1 MPEQLEELV
10 GPLLRRLKLT
20 LATAESCT
28 GGLISHRL
36 TNVAGSSDYFMG
48 GVAAYDNRIKM
59 ALLGVKAETLAA
71 FGAVSRETALEM
83 ARGARERLG
92 TDLALS
98 TTGIAGPGG
107 GTPEKPVGTV
117 WIALSTPEGERMQ
130 HHLWQGSREENK
142 VFSAEAALQ
151 LLMDYLEG
159 EAHS

>member
-1 MPEQLEELV
+1 MPEPLEELV

-36 TNVAGSSDYFMG
+36 TNVPGSSDYFLG
-48 GVAAYDNRIKM
+48 GVAAYDNRIKV
-59 ALLGVKAETLAA
+59 ALLGVKEKTLAA
-71 FGAVSRETALEM
+71 HGAVSRETVLEM
-83 ARGARERLG
+83 ARGAREHLG
-92 TDLALS
+92 ADLALA

-117 WIALSTPEGERMQ
+117 WIALSTPTGDRAR

-142 VFSAEAALQ
+142 IFSAEAALQ
-151 LLMDYLEG
+151 LLMEYLEG
-159 EAHS
+159 ETHS